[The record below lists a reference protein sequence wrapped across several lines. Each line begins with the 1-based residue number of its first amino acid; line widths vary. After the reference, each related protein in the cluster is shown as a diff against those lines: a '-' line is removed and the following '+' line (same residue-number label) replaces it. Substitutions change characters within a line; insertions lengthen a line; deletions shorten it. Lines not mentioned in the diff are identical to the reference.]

1 MMGDLE
7 DQVSSSAAG
16 ENVGALF
23 RYDLANPVTVPD
35 RTSTLVSIINE
46 RVAGKEVVYFRPE
59 LMRGASQ
66 VSPYRAVMFENNTNF
81 SLEKGPV
88 SIFAGG
94 TFVGEGF
101 LDRMEQGSTTFL
113 TYSIDG
119 KVVMAPTTR
128 NSQEGMR
135 LLKIIDGMIV
145 SEVLEV
151 SSSVYKVDNRHDE
164 EVIAYVKTPK
174 RSGWKL
180 RNKPE
185 GTVELPDSFVVPVT
199 VAKGSSQ
206 ELTVDWVKPVVRR
219 VAIDT
224 SLSTNV
230 LKLYLASGKASP
242 TVQQG
247 IDKILKLK
255 ERIGDI
261 DQDHSRYQKQH
272 REASLDQDRVR
283 ANLNLLRKTP
293 GNQALRAELTKKLAK
308 LESNLGTLSGTIVK
322 LSEEKAQL
330 TREINVLIRGIS
342 VIEK

>member
-1 MMGDLE
+1 
-7 DQVSSSAAG
+7 
-16 ENVGALF
+16 
-23 RYDLANPVTVPD
+23 
-35 RTSTLVSIINE
+35 
-46 RVAGKEVVYFRPE
+46 
-59 LMRGASQ
+59 MRGSAQ

-119 KVVMAPTTR
+119 KVVMAPTSR

-151 SSSVYKVDNRHDE
+151 SSSIYKVDNRHDE
-164 EVIAYVKTPK
+164 EVVAYVKTAK

-180 RNKPE
+180 RNQPA
-185 GTVELPDSFVVPVT
+185 GTVELPNSYVVPVT
-199 VAKGSSQ
+199 VDKGGSK
-206 ELTVDWVKPVVRR
+206 ELKVDWVKPVVRR
-219 VAIDT
+219 VSIDT

-230 LKLYLASGKASP
+230 LKLYLASGKAP
-242 TVQQG
+242 ADVQKN

-255 ERIGDI
+255 QRISDI
-261 DQDHSRYQKQH
+261 EEDHSRHQKQH
-272 REASLDQDRVR
+272 REASRD
-283 ANLNLLRKTP
+283 
-293 GNQALRAELTKKLAK
+293 
-308 LESNLGTLSGTIVK
+308 
-322 LSEEKAQL
+322 
-330 TREINVLIRGIS
+330 
-342 VIEK
+342 